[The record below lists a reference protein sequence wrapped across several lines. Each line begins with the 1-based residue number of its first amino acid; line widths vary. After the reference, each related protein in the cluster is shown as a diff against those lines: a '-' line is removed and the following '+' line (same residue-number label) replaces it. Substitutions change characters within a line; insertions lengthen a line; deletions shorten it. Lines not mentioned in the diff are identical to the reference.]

1 MKRNVKK
8 RGLIILFIAAAM
20 VLTTLL
26 GMVTANIFTR
36 STEVADTETVL
47 TAIEPESQPDSS
59 MRAAASEESQIEEII
74 LKPNVK
80 EQKYAPTNNPN
91 DTPYSNQTNIQSTQ
105 TRRKIIVLD
114 PGHGMTSDEMSDEE
128 KENQGW
134 TYTDKGWGEW
144 RHWKTGSRT
153 EDCEGYGCSGRAPE
167 NGSCWYPIA
176 NGDRDGEG
184 DINLRN
190 VMYAKQYL
198 EEMGYDVRLTRDN
211 NSNPSMTKRLKSC
224 YPNGD
229 KYEEPDA
236 DAFVCIHSNAGGGR
250 GSAYIEMSGVYD
262 QYGISASYADDGN
275 RLGRCINSAIVENT
289 SLGEY
294 SGGTIELPE
303 LILFCKSPITIA
315 YLEIGFFDNDSD
327 MAILDSEAEAIG
339 RSIAEGIDAYFN
351 G

>member
-1 MKRNVKK
+1 MKKQIPIIIFLTA
-8 RGLIILFIAAAM
+8 LIIAVIVTGIASIGKFRNSNKSGAAEIAS
-20 VLTTLL
+20 VTLEPS
-26 GMVTANIFTR
+26 
-36 STEVADTETVL
+36 STE
-47 TAIEPESQPDSS
+47 
-59 MRAAASEESQIEEII
+59 AAASEITPTIEVIELPIENEDF
-74 LKPNVK
+74 KS
-80 EQKYAPTNNPN
+80 APK
-91 DTPYSNQTNIQSTQ
+91 
-105 TRRKIIVLD
+105 KIIVLD

-128 KENQGW
+128 KANQGW
-134 TYTDKGWGEW
+134 THTDKGWGEW

-198 EEMGYDVRLTRDN
+198 EEMGYEVRLTRDN
-211 NSNPSMTKRLKSC
+211 NSNPSMTKRLESC
-224 YPNGD
+224 YPDGGT
-229 KYEEPDA
+229 EPDA
-236 DAFVCIHSNAGGGR
+236 DAFVCIHSNAGGGS

-262 QYGISASYADDGN
+262 QYGISESYADDGN
-275 RLGRCINSAIVENT
+275 RLGQCINSAIVENT

-315 YLEIGFFDNDSD
+315 YLEIGFFDNAGD